1 MNNIFITILNNALVA
16 SWIILAVI
24 ILRFLF
30 KKIFKKVPK
39 WINCLLWG
47 LAGVKLLLPFGIE
60 SIFSLIPSA
69 KPVPENIEYAQIPQ
83 IDSGITVV
91 NTIINPVLENNFA
104 AEEFS
109 SVNPMQ
115 VVIGISSYVWI
126 AGFIGLLIYAF
137 VSYLLLKSKV
147 KNAQGTDKRIYKCD
161 MLESPFILG
170 VFNPKIYIP
179 ATLEDDAYLCVIE
192 HEKAHIKRGDFVWK
206 PLGFLIL
213 SVYWFNPLCW
223 VGYIML
229 CKDIEYA
236 CDEKVTKDKDKNWK
250 ARYCQALL
258 NCSSQRK
265 MVSACPVAFGEV
277 SVKDRIKSVINYKKP
292 AFWIVCI
299 SIVVCIVV
307 GVCFL
312 TSPKNNTYS
321 IKVMMPIGFDY
332 NQSDVEFSPLK
343 RKITIMLDEGQD
355 DTQIV
360 LVPNE
365 AKTETAYEPVTLTAG
380 VPVTM
385 DVEKGAW
392 FEIGVM
398 LDEEVKEEIQISF
411 SITGIETRIASHPTV
426 VTRPESQGEEISSGK
441 DLTYEIL
448 TGDELLDYLAS
459 LPDDTDGLAQAGC
472 FVIPNKGDCRGIN
485 NLSKFINSYNSGLSA
500 SVTIGQYTVEGDLIL
515 YYIAYD
521 GEKVTLTK
529 DTRRDKFAGNG
540 DQIIT
545 ESRNYFSLM
554 NMNDEGGKIIFIHN
568 DPEMTA
574 EKVEKILASS
584 STNVQEEYGFYFIA
598 FLTYD
603 EPINETVDDIVTGSD
618 VTYSKYTDELLFN
631 FGGKYYMSDAY
642 KEPAHGE
649 GTPKGWY
656 SLGGEGECI
665 DPSYKDRE
673 AFVDGKLTDYDWLD
687 NHSTKEKISCFT
699 VGGYTCCMYKYTF
712 DLVTATE
719 IDLLQ
724 PGESSTSEYWVVF
737 YTEGEGKPLYLKYFN
752 CKYFTSEKAME
763 SIAPGLAIITVDF
776 SEEENM
782 GVSYVENPFTHE
794 YIVEGDMVFRYK
806 KYLVGKDNN
815 AAHSVQYIVLT
826 NDEDITWEMV
836 NKSLYS
842 SNSADWLPGTIII
855 GMNVLE

>member
-47 LAGVKLLLPFGIE
+47 LAGVKLLLPFSIE

-179 ATLEDDAYLCVIE
+179 DTLDDDAYLCVIE

-236 CDEKVTKDKDKNWK
+236 CDEKVTKDKDKDWK

-292 AFWIVCI
+292 AFWIVAVSIIVCAIVGVFFLTNPKSDKHESENEGTNFANLKTEDGRETVYFGSYEQDNDSSNGKESIEWIVLDTDGENILLI
-299 SIVVCIVV
+299 SKYVLDTKLYNEEPKDITWEKSSLRSWLNNEFFEEAFSEEEKERIRKTHNINPDNPQYYTSGGADTDDYVFCLSLDEARKYFTESNCVVCKA
-307 GVCFL
+307 
-312 TSPKNNTYS
+312 TEY
-321 IKVMMPIGFDY
+321 
-332 NQSDVEFSPLK
+332 
-343 RKITIMLDEGQD
+343 
-355 DTQIV
+355 
-360 LVPNE
+360 
-365 AKTETAYEPVTLTAG
+365 AKAQGTTVSKAEIDILTETAYWWLRTPG
-380 VPVTM
+380 N
-385 DVEKGAW
+385 K
-392 FEIGVM
+392 
-398 LDEEVKEEIQISF
+398 QSF
-411 SITGIETRIASHPTV
+411 ATV
-426 VTRPESQGEEISSGK
+426 VYPDTTIS
-441 DLTYEIL
+441 
-448 TGDELLDYLAS
+448 DY
-459 LPDDTDGLAQAGC
+459 
-472 FVIPNKGDCRGIN
+472 
-485 NLSKFINSYNSGLSA
+485 GLS
-500 SVTIGQYTVEGDLIL
+500 VVHD
-515 YYIAYD
+515 
-521 GEKVTLTK
+521 
-529 DTRRDKFAGNG
+529 
-540 DQIIT
+540 
-545 ESRNYFSLM
+545 SRGVRPVIWLKS
-554 NMNDEGGKIIFIHN
+554 D
-568 DPEMTA
+568 
-574 EKVEKILASS
+574 
-584 STNVQEEYGFYFIA
+584 STM
-598 FLTYD
+598 
-603 EPINETVDDIVTGSD
+603 
-618 VTYSKYTDELLFN
+618 TYSEYTDDLLFN
-631 FGGKYYMSDAY
+631 FGGKYYLSESY

-673 AFVDGKLTDYDWLD
+673 TFVNGNLINYDWLD
-687 NHSTKEKISCFT
+687 NHSENEKIKCFS
-699 VGGYTCCMYKYTF
+699 VGEYKCCLYKYSFELFTG
-712 DLVTATE
+712 AE
-719 IDLLQ
+719 NDLLK
-724 PGESSTSEYWVVF
+724 PGEESTSKYWVVF
-737 YTEGEGKPLYLKYFN
+737 YTEGEDKTLYLKYFN
-752 CKYFTSEKAME
+752 CDYFTEEKAME
-763 SIAPGLAIITVDF
+763 SIAPGFEIIPVDF

-782 GVSYVENPFTHE
+782 NVSYREDPITHE
-794 YIVEGDMVFRYK
+794 YIVGGDMVFMYK
-806 KYLVGKDNN
+806 KYLIGKGNN

-826 NDEDITWEMV
+826 NDENITWEAV